1 MVSKIDFINMGYMF
15 GMLVGSFVMGI
26 ISDKL
31 GRRKAL
37 LISAVFSGAISLAGS
52 FVSSYW
58 AYFVLRLLL
67 GIGSKGLFMIAFM
80 ICVEISGVDYKTYLG
95 ILIQVKK
102 KKISSAGQ
110 AKKLVKSNKSM
121 SRNFFG
127 QIPFFA
133 ISKLTKNQF
142 LK

>member
-1 MVSKIDFINMGYMF
+1 MGYMF

-102 KKISSAGQ
+102 ENIISRPKNS
-110 AKKLVKSNKSM
+110 SNQI
-121 SRNFFG
+121 NQYHEIFFG
-127 QIPFFA
+127 QIPFFCNF
-133 ISKLTKNQF
+133 KNGQKSIF
-142 LK
+142 ELVKCFP

>member
-52 FVSSYW
+52 FVSNYW

-102 KKISSAGQ
+102 IDLINRKY
-110 AKKLVKSNKSM
+110 VKY
-121 SRNFFG
+121 
-127 QIPFFA
+127 
-133 ISKLTKNQF
+133 ISKE
-142 LK
+142 